1 MKILVFT
8 EGTIIREERDNKS
21 RMVGGWKIA
30 EAPKKLAT
38 WQAQGA
44 QILYLTS
51 RRTALEIEA
60 VRRVLS
66 ENRFPEGELFYRR
79 EREEYKDVAERLLP
93 DMIVEDD
100 CAGIGGEVEMTYPHI
115 RPDLKSRI
123 KSVVVKEFGGIDH
136 LPDSLTELSK
146 H

>member
-8 EGTIIREERDNKS
+8 EGTIIREEKDVKG

-44 QILYLTS
+44 QIVYLTS
-51 RRTALEIEA
+51 RRRELEIEA

-66 ENRFPEGELFYRR
+66 QNGFPGGELFYRR
-79 EREEYKDVAERLLP
+79 EREEYKDVAERLMP

-100 CAGIGGEVEMTYPHI
+100 CEGIGGEVQMTYPHI

-136 LPDSLTELSK
+136 LPDSLTELIRY
-146 H
+146 